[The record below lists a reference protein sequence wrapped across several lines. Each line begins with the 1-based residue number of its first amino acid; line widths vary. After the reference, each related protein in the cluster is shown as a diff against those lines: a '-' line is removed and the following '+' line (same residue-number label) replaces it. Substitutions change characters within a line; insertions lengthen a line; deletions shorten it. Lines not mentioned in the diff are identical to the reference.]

1 MFALAHFVSSEAS
14 PWSMSAIHCPLPT
27 SCEKRVSRDIS
38 KILDG
43 WDFDPDQV
51 SVRIVKGEDGREK
64 IQLRLDLGLLQMEVD
79 GRPDGRRP
87 EDCDSW
93 LDYYRQRQAAH
104 DAAHPDSAS
113 FQLSDTDC
121 ERLLREG
128 IQYYHRYLSFWHLQ
142 RYELCA
148 RDTNRNLVL
157 FKFVRDHVPHERDRL
172 KFDQWRPYVLLMHA
186 RAVATPLAELED
198 YEAAVRAID
207 AGIQGIRD
215 FLAEYGQTERAD
227 DCVELKQLLRW
238 RKEIADKGSPPLL
251 PAAPADP
258 LEQLR
263 TRLTKAVEDEQFE
276 VAARL
281 RDEIRRVSEMAFPPG
296 SPFPPGT
303 EEKM

>member
-1 MFALAHFVSSEAS
+1 M
-14 PWSMSAIHCPLPT
+14 
-27 SCEKRVSRDIS
+27 SRDIS

-87 EDCDSW
+87 EGCESW
-93 LDYYRQRQAAH
+93 LEYYRKRQAAH
-104 DAAHPDSAS
+104 DAANPDSAS
-113 FQLSDTDC
+113 FQLSDVDC

-148 RDTNRNLVL
+148 RDTKRNLVL
-157 FKFVRDHVPHERDRL
+157 FKFVREHVPHERDRL

-198 YEAAVRAID
+198 YEAAVKAID
-207 AGIQGIRD
+207 AGVQGIRD
-215 FLAEYGQTERAD
+215 FLADYGQTDRAD
-227 DCVELKQLLRW
+227 ECVELTQLLKW
-238 RKEIADKGSPPLL
+238 RKEVADKRTPKLPP
-251 PAAPADP
+251 APVDP
-258 LEQLR
+258 VDQLR
-263 TRLTKAVEDEQFE
+263 RQLAQAVEEERFE
-276 VAARL
+276 EAARL
-281 RDEIRRVSEMAFPPG
+281 RDEIRRASNMAFPPG
-296 SPFPPGT
+296 AS
-303 EEKM
+303 EEKL

>member
-1 MFALAHFVSSEAS
+1 
-14 PWSMSAIHCPLPT
+14 
-27 SCEKRVSRDIS
+27 
-38 KILDG
+38 
-43 WDFDPDQV
+43 
-51 SVRIVKGEDGREK
+51 
-64 IQLRLDLGLLQMEVD
+64 LQMEVD

-87 EDCDSW
+87 EGCDSW

-148 RDTNRNLVL
+148 RDTQRNLVL

-198 YEAAVRAID
+198 YEAAVKAID
-207 AGIQGIRD
+207 AGVQGIRD
-215 FLAEYGQTERAD
+215 FLVEYGQTERAD
-227 DCVELKQLLRW
+227 ECVELKQLLRW
-238 RKEIADKGSPPLL
+238 RKEVADKGPPLL
-251 PAAPADP
+251 AAVPTDP
-258 LEQLR
+258 LDQLHG
-263 TRLTKAVEDEQFE
+263 RLAKAVEDEQFE
-276 VAARL
+276 EAARL
-281 RDEIRRVSEMAFPPG
+281 RDEIRRVSDMAFPPG
-296 SPFPPGT
+296 SS
-303 EEKM
+303 EEKL